1 MKVYTLIRKQVLAV
15 GIEQA
20 WDFFSSPSN
29 LRRITPDYMQFR
41 ILHISGGEKMY
52 AGQIIRYK
60 LFALPFLPIRWTT
73 EITHVEKH
81 LYFVDE
87 QRFGPY
93 SMWHHQHKFR
103 LVPEGV
109 EMIDEVNY
117 ALPLGFIG
125 RIAHWLFVGRQVNAI
140 FDYRYKVLEEM
151 MSKESVILKLA

>member
-1 MKVYTLIRKQVLAV
+1 MKVYTLIRKQVLPV
-15 GIEQA
+15 SIERA
-20 WDFFSSPSN
+20 WDFFSSPGN
-29 LRRITPDYMQFR
+29 LRRITPAYMQFR
-41 ILHISGGEKMY
+41 ILHISGSEKMY

-60 LFALPFLPIRWTT
+60 LFALPFLPITWTT
-73 EITHVEKH
+73 EITHVQNH

-93 SMWHHQHKFR
+93 TMWHHQHKFR

-125 RIAHWLFVGRQVNAI
+125 RITHWLFVRRQLNVI
-140 FDYRYKVLEEM
+140 FDYRYKVLEELM
-151 MSKESVILKLA
+151 GKETSIMKLA